1 MRIISNNNRGIYKFR
16 FSEMWQLIWCIIHK
30 HIKAAR
36 LTSTWIH
43 SHTFQYWRHL
53 KMLTS
58 SEILMHMSN
67 NYVSLFITFLFCQQT
82 RSVFKQIICIIFF
95 KNIIQIFQLHVYF
108 PDWIPID
115 FYTTIYYDE
124 RFKEPLIVS
133 AI

>member
-1 MRIISNNNRGIYKFR
+1 
-16 FSEMWQLIWCIIHK
+16 
-30 HIKAAR
+30 
-36 LTSTWIH
+36 
-43 SHTFQYWRHL
+43 
-53 KMLTS
+53 MLTS